1 MNNPQTGHINIPGAN
16 WQILGDLELPVRF
29 EADSGINAWLTDL
42 LNPLNLHADFQNK
55 VLTSALEAAS
65 RALQVE
71 TGRAFEH
78 THLLI
83 FVPAKRELEG
93 QTWGFFRIEKIES
106 SFPEKDTP
114 GHAIELYLYLE
125 SQ

>member
-83 FVPAKRELEG
+83 FVPAKRKLEE
-93 QTWGFFRIEKIES
+93 QTWGFFRIEKIENLI
-106 SFPEKDTP
+106 PEKDIS

>member
-83 FVPAKRELEG
+83 FVPAKRKLEG
-93 QTWGFFRIEKIES
+93 QTWGFFRIEKIENLI
-106 SFPEKDTP
+106 PEKDIP